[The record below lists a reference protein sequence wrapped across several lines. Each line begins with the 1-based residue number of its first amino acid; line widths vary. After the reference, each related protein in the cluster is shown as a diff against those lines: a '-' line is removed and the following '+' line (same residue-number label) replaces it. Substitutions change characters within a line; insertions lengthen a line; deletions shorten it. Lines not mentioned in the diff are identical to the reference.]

1 VIDMPVSRA
10 IAFYMVALSVANL
23 IAVSALP
30 FFDVVTEKVLSV
42 RDTLIML
49 EKLEINSVTVERW
62 RVFLRQRV
70 GGITY
75 RYAYVERISLEI
87 TNLADVSYPIQGLRL
102 HDLFLVFSLNEGT
115 DRNPQIKTGVI
126 RIRYSP
132 SCSSSEAPCWRVLNI
147 KALKNPSDDFVAEGV
162 NPFEPNTVSGKW
174 DGFEIMNV
182 VVELPRSLRFVLVQ
196 ITQGIN
202 VVGGLGWIYFTL
214 CTPYGACSKPLNLL
228 NKPWQAKEEIE
239 E

>member
-1 VIDMPVSRA
+1 
-10 IAFYMVALSVANL
+10 
-23 IAVSALP
+23 
-30 FFDVVTEKVLSV
+30 
-42 RDTLIML
+42 ML

-70 GGITY
+70 GGMTY

-102 HDLFLVFSLNEGT
+102 HDLFLVFSLNVGT

-132 SCSSSEAPCWRVLNI
+132 SCSSSEAPCWRVSNMS
-147 KALKNPSDDFVAEGV
+147 AVKNPGYDVVAEAV
-162 NPFEPNTVSGKW
+162 NPYAPNTVSGKW
-174 DGFEIMNV
+174 DGFEIMDV

-196 ITQGIN
+196 ITQGRDI
-202 VVGGLGWIYFTL
+202 VGGLGWIYFTL
-214 CTPYGACSKPLNLL
+214 CTPYGTCSNPLNLL